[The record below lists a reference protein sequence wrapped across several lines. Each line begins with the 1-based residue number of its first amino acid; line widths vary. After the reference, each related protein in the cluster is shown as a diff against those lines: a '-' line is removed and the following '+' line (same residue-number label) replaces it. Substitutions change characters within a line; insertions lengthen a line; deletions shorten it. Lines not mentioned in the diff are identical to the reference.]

1 VRAALLI
8 GLAAAGLAAPGCG
21 KKGPPLAPMLRVPG
35 RASDIA
41 ARRVGDTVS
50 VTFTIPSA
58 NIDET
63 KPADIARI
71 DLYAYTAMDLSDVL
85 NTRRMTLVGSIPV
98 RKPPEPQVTKEGEAG
113 QPPKPAVPPA
123 PPEPGEDQG
132 ARVTLTETLTA
143 DMLVPMAPDKKPP
156 VPPSTEPVTWFGE
169 PRVAPLLGP
178 VPKPEPHRYYVAYG
192 VSRGGNRGGA
202 SPRPAVPL
210 GQPPA
215 APEQP
220 SLEVTE
226 GGVVLT
232 WIVPPGARL
241 PFQLQAEG
249 DVLKATTWGMESA
262 PALAYL
268 VYRVG
273 ADGPVRLTDKPVT
286 GETFT
291 DQAAVFGSEHCYD
304 VRTVAGQGNVAFES
318 APSPK
323 ACVTPADTFPPAAP
337 TSLAYVGYR
346 AGADSPVRLTE
357 KPVADRTFTDQPVAF
372 GEERCYDVRTVTGQG
387 NVAFESAPSPKA
399 CVTPAD
405 TFPPAAPTSL
415 AAVAGQGVISLI
427 WVGVDAADLAGY
439 VVLRGEV
446 PSADLKPLFDAPIR
460 ETTYRDATAKPGV
473 RYVYAVVAV
482 DKASPPNHSA
492 RSNTVEETA
501 R

>member
-1 VRAALLI
+1 VTSARAALLI

-85 NTRRMTLVGSIPV
+85 NTRRMTLVSSIPV

-169 PRVAPLLGP
+169 PRVAPLSGP

-192 VSRGGNRGGA
+192 VSRAGNRGGA

-215 APEQP
+215 APAQP

-232 WIVPPGARL
+232 WRVPPGARL
-241 PFQLQAEG
+241 PFQQQAEG
-249 DVLKATTWGMESA
+249 DVLKATTRGMESA

-337 TSLAYVGYR
+337 TSLA
-346 AGADSPVRLTE
+346 
-357 KPVADRTFTDQPVAF
+357 
-372 GEERCYDVRTVTGQG
+372 
-387 NVAFESAPSPKA
+387 
-399 CVTPAD
+399 
-405 TFPPAAPTSL
+405 
-415 AAVAGQGVISLI
+415 AVAGQGVISLI
-427 WVGVDAADLAGY
+427 WIGVDAADLAGY
-439 VVLRGEV
+439 LVLRGEAA
-446 PSADLKPLFDAPIR
+446 SADLRPLFDAPIR

-473 RYVYAVVAV
+473 RYAYAVVAV
-482 DKASPPNHSA
+482 DKASPPNRSA

>member
-1 VRAALLI
+1 MRSARAALLI
-8 GLAAAGLAAPGCG
+8 CLAAAGLAAPACG

-35 RASDIA
+35 RAMDIA
-41 ARRVGDTVS
+41 ARRAGDTVS
-50 VTFTIPSA
+50 ITFTIPSV

-63 KPADIARI
+63 KPADIARV
-71 DLYAYTAMDLSDVL
+71 DLFAYTAMEQNDVRDP
-85 NTRRMTLVGSIPV
+85 RRMTLVGSIPV
-98 RKPPEPQVTKEGEAG
+98 RKPPEPQAPKEGGAG
-113 QPPKPAVPPA
+113 EPPKPAEPPA

-143 DMLVPMAPDKKPP
+143 DMLTPVAPDKKPP
-156 VPPSTEPVTWFGE
+156 VPPPSAEPVTWFGE
-169 PRVAPLLGP
+169 PRVAPLAGP
-178 VPKPEPHRYYVAYG
+178 VSRPEPRRYYVVYG

-215 APEQP
+215 SPAQP

-226 GGVVLT
+226 GGIVVT
-232 WIVPPGARL
+232 WSVPPGARL
-241 PFQLQAEG
+241 PYQERAEG
-249 DVLKATTWGMESA
+249 DILKATTRGMESA
-262 PALAYL
+262 PALAYV

-273 ADGPVRLTDKPVT
+273 ADGPVRLTEKPVT
-286 GETFT
+286 DRTLT
-291 DQAAVFGSEHCYD
+291 DQAVVFGAERCYD

-323 ACVTPADTFPPAAP
+323 ACVI
-337 TSLAYVGYR
+337 
-346 AGADSPVRLTE
+346 
-357 KPVADRTFTDQPVAF
+357 
-372 GEERCYDVRTVTGQG
+372 
-387 NVAFESAPSPKA
+387 
-399 CVTPAD
+399 PAD

-439 VVLRGEV
+439 LVLRGDA
-446 PSADLKPLFDAPIR
+446 PAGDPKPLFDEPIR

-482 DKASPPNHSA
+482 DKASPPNRSA

>member
-1 VRAALLI
+1 VTSARAALLI
-8 GLAAAGLAAPGCG
+8 GLAAAGLAVPGCG

-58 NIDET
+58 NIDGT
-63 KPADIARI
+63 SPADIARI
-71 DLYAYTAMDLSDVL
+71 DLFAYTAMDLSDVL

-113 QPPKPAVPPA
+113 QPPKPVVPPA

-169 PRVAPLLGP
+169 PRVAPLSAP
-178 VPKPEPHRYYVAYG
+178 APKPEPRRYYVAYG
-192 VSRGGNRGGA
+192 VSRAGNRGGA

-210 GQPPA
+210 GPPPA
-215 APEQP
+215 APPQP

-226 GGVVLT
+226 GGIVVT
-232 WIVPPGARL
+232 WSVPPGARL
-241 PFQLQAEG
+241 PFQQQAEG
-249 DVLKATTWGMESA
+249 DVLKATTRGMESA

-286 GETFT
+286 DQTFT

-304 VRTVAGQGNVAFES
+304 VRTVA
-318 APSPK
+318 
-323 ACVTPADTFPPAAP
+323 
-337 TSLAYVGYR
+337 
-346 AGADSPVRLTE
+346 
-357 KPVADRTFTDQPVAF
+357 
-372 GEERCYDVRTVTGQG
+372 GQG

-439 VVLRGEV
+439 VVLRGEAA
-446 PSADLKPLFDAPIR
+446 SADLQPLFDAPIR
-460 ETTYRDATAKPGV
+460 ETTYRDVTAKPGV
-473 RYVYAVVAV
+473 RYAYAVVAV
-482 DKASPPNHSA
+482 DKASPPNRSA
-492 RSNTVEETA
+492 WSNRAEETA

>member
-1 VRAALLI
+1 MRSARAALLI

-21 KKGPPLAPMLRVPG
+21 KKGPPLEPLLRVPG
-35 RASDIA
+35 RAMDIA

-71 DLYAYTAMDLSDVL
+71 DLFAYTAMGQNDVRDP
-85 NTRRMTLVGSIPV
+85 RRMTLVGSIPV
-98 RKPPEPQVTKEGEAG
+98 RKPPEPPEPQEAKAGEEHK
-113 QPPKPAVPPA
+113 PPKPPEPPA

-143 DMLVPMAPDKKPP
+143 AMLVPVAPDKKPP
-156 VPPSTEPVTWFGE
+156 VLPSEEPVTFFGE
-169 PRVAPLLGP
+169 PRVGPLLGP
-178 VPKPEPHRYYVAYG
+178 VSRPEPRRYYVVYG

-215 APEQP
+215 APAQP

-226 GGVVLT
+226 GGIVVT
-232 WIVPPGARL
+232 WSVPPGARL
-241 PFQLQAEG
+241 PYQDRAEG
-249 DVLKATTWGMESA
+249 EVLKATTRGMETA
-262 PALAYL
+262 PALAYA

-273 ADGPVRLTDKPVT
+273 AEGPVRLTAKPVSDR
-286 GETFT
+286 TFT
-291 DQAAVFGSEHCYD
+291 DQTVAFGAERCYD

-318 APSPK
+318 TPSP
-323 ACVTPADTFPPAAP
+323 A
-337 TSLAYVGYR
+337 
-346 AGADSPVRLTE
+346 
-357 KPVADRTFTDQPVAF
+357 
-372 GEERCYDVRTVTGQG
+372 
-387 NVAFESAPSPKA
+387 A

-439 VVLRGEV
+439 LVLRGDA
-446 PSADLKPLFDAPIR
+446 PSGELTPLFEAPIR
-460 ETTYRDATAKPGV
+460 ETTYRDATARPGV

-482 DKASPPNHSA
+482 DKASPPNRSA
-492 RSNTVEETA
+492 ASNRVEETA

>member
-1 VRAALLI
+1 LT
-8 GLAAAGLAAPGCG
+8 AGLAAPACG
-21 KKGPPLAPMLRVPG
+21 KKGPPLAPLLRVPG

-41 ARRVGDTVS
+41 ARRVNDTVS

-63 KPADIARI
+63 KPADIARV
-71 DLYAYTAMDLSDVL
+71 DLFAYTAMDLSDVL

-113 QPPKPAVPPA
+113 QPPKPVVPPA

-143 DMLVPMAPDKKPP
+143 DMLVPMAPDKKPL

-215 APEQP
+215 APAQP

-232 WIVPPGARL
+232 WSVPPGARL
-241 PFQLQAEG
+241 PFQQQAEG
-249 DVLKATTWGMESA
+249 DVLKATTRGMESA

-337 TSLAYVGYR
+337 TSLA
-346 AGADSPVRLTE
+346 
-357 KPVADRTFTDQPVAF
+357 
-372 GEERCYDVRTVTGQG
+372 
-387 NVAFESAPSPKA
+387 
-399 CVTPAD
+399 
-405 TFPPAAPTSL
+405 
-415 AAVAGQGVISLI
+415 AVAGQGVISLI

-439 VVLRGEV
+439 VVLRGEAA
-446 PSADLKPLFDAPIR
+446 SADLRPLFDAPIR

-473 RYVYAVVAV
+473 RYAYAVVAV
-482 DKASPPNHSA
+482 DKASPPNRSA
-492 RSNTVEETA
+492 LSNRAEETA

>member
-1 VRAALLI
+1 MKSARAALLI

-35 RASDIA
+35 RAMDIA
-41 ARRVGDTVS
+41 ARRSGDTVS

-63 KPADIARI
+63 KPADIARV
-71 DLYAYTAMDLSDVL
+71 DLFAYTAMEQNDVRDP
-85 NTRRMTLVGSIPV
+85 RRMTLVGSIPV
-98 RKPPEPQVTKEGEAG
+98 RKPPEPTEAKEGGERK
-113 QPPKPAVPPA
+113 PPAPPA

-132 ARVTLTETLTA
+132 ARVTMTETLTA
-143 DMLVPMAPDKKPP
+143 DMLVPVAPDKKPP
-156 VPPSTEPVTWFGE
+156 VPPSAEPPVTWFGE
-169 PRVAPLLGP
+169 PRVAPLAGP
-178 VPKPEPHRYYVAYG
+178 VPRPEPRRYYVVYG

-215 APEQP
+215 APAP
-220 SLEVTE
+220 PALEVTE
-226 GGVVLT
+226 GGIVVT
-232 WIVPPGARL
+232 WDVPPGARL
-241 PFQLQAEG
+241 PYQERAEG
-249 DVLKATTWGMESA
+249 DVLKATTRGME
-262 PALAYL
+262 
-268 VYRVG
+268 
-273 ADGPVRLTDKPVT
+273 
-286 GETFT
+286 
-291 DQAAVFGSEHCYD
+291 
-304 VRTVAGQGNVAFES
+304 
-318 APSPK
+318 
-323 ACVTPADTFPPAAP
+323 AAP
-337 TSLAYVGYR
+337 SLAYVVYR
-346 AGADSPVRLTE
+346 AGADGPVRLTE

-405 TFPPAAPTSL
+405 TFPPAAPASL

-427 WVGVDAADLAGY
+427 WVGVDAPDLAGY
-439 VVLRGEV
+439 VVMRGEV

-473 RYVYAVVAV
+473 RYAYAVVAV
-482 DKASPPNHSA
+482 DKASPPNRSA
-492 RSNTVEETA
+492 LSNRVEETA

>member
-1 VRAALLI
+1 VTSARAALLI
-8 GLAAAGLAAPGCG
+8 GLAAAALAAPGCG

-58 NIDET
+58 NIDGT
-63 KPADIARI
+63 SPADIARI
-71 DLYAYTAMDLSDVL
+71 DLFAYTAMDLSDVL

-98 RKPPEPQVTKEGEAG
+98 RKPPEPQATKEGGAG

-143 DMLVPMAPDKKPP
+143 DMLVPIAPDKKPP

-169 PRVAPLLGP
+169 PRVAPLSAP
-178 VPKPEPHRYYVAYG
+178 APKPEPRRYYVAYG
-192 VSRGGNRGGA
+192 VSRAGNRGGA

-273 ADGPVRLTDKPVT
+273 ADGPVLLTDKPVT
-286 GETFT
+286 DETFT

-337 TSLAYVGYR
+337 TSLA
-346 AGADSPVRLTE
+346 
-357 KPVADRTFTDQPVAF
+357 
-372 GEERCYDVRTVTGQG
+372 
-387 NVAFESAPSPKA
+387 
-399 CVTPAD
+399 
-405 TFPPAAPTSL
+405 
-415 AAVAGQGVISLI
+415 AVAGQGVISLI
-427 WVGVDAADLAGY
+427 WVGVDAAALAGY
-439 VVLRGEV
+439 VVLRGEGA
-446 PSADLKPLFDAPIR
+446 SADLQPLFEEPIR
-460 ETTYRDATAKPGV
+460 ETTYRDTTAKPGV

-482 DKASPPNHSA
+482 DKASPPNRSA
-492 RSNTVEETA
+492 WSNRAEETA